1 MDEDSL
7 PDTTD
12 PVENI
17 PEIAPNE
24 VETLAYQHL
33 IDRLEEIENL
43 PTTDAQMKRD
53 QRSQFVAVW
62 SEILQIPP
70 SDAPSCYQKC
80 ASLLSRLFKQNQ
92 IHIIRANTKI
102 AREMCFACIS
112 QLTHSNISRFLKLKT
127 EQQNLPDN
135 RILKKHI
142 FHLLRIAAQ
151 TITLIPFSKVD
162 DRQFIEN
169 HFELYTVLIEHIEQ
183 SMPEHGETKVEQGH
197 ILGDIALR
205 ALNLLWNTTDRT
217 VLVPLLLRNDFV
229 KKLLGWLAQAS
240 KLADTNNRPL
250 ISIVLN
256 IARHDDGADELNKY
270 GAIDIIKEYMKIKP
284 AKPDNR
290 SLAISMT
297 LALLSTPEEL
307 KRDTKDM
314 NNVLNR
320 LLQLVIDCSKNNRFR
335 HEGFHVSEPLVIL
348 VKMFVVDERTL
359 EYVLCHAE
367 TKPPSDPHSTI
378 RLFITLLFKFTNA
391 LDVTN
396 QIRQYTLISLLN
408 IIWSISF
415 QPNYASELTQDEQL
429 MSIIKK
435 FANDDQGKEVLE
447 DYKPRSME
455 GVKEAVHGILHNL
468 NRDFKTDMILE
479 KKKTYRDARISDSTT
494 KIQQKPS
501 IMVSYSHENNDFCT
515 HVLEVLNK
523 HNDVFNIWIDRTHC
537 QGAYDL
543 WESIA
548 DGMEQASV
556 IVCLLSNQYFES
568 KSCRKEFIYATDS
581 LKKKLV
587 PILIEQFEPR
597 GWLGIRMTGIKYVRF
612 RGAFGS
618 EQNKIIEL
626 SNTILAT
633 LSPQTLHDDDSYPL
647 HLSHHVVSLP
657 SPPSPP
663 PQQQQQQHQQHLSST
678 NSIQQISIVTLR
690 LFNQW
695 TSTGDDINQWFAYHR
710 LSNKLRDLYDFQTG
724 EEMREYAKILVKDR
738 EKQMHIYERLFSKKY
753 NGEELPPHEFNR
765 FALALEKLLRENLPP
780 TTTTNPSTSKN
791 SSTCIIL

>member
-12 PVENI
+12 PLENI

-24 VETLAYQHL
+24 AETFAYQHI

-53 QRSQFVAVW
+53 QRSQFVALW

-70 SDAPSCYQKC
+70 SDAPACYQKC
-80 ASLLSRLFKQNQ
+80 GSLLSRLFKQNQ
-92 IHIIRANTKI
+92 MHIIRANTII

-142 FHLLRIAAQ
+142 FHLLRITAQ

-169 HFELYTVLIEHIEQ
+169 HFELYTVLMEHIEQ
-183 SMPEHGETKVEQGH
+183 SMPEHCETKVEQGY
-197 ILGDIALR
+197 ILGDIALG
-205 ALNLLWNTTDRT
+205 ALTLLWNTTDRT

-240 KLADTNNRPL
+240 KLADTNNRSL

-290 SLAISMT
+290 SLATSMT

-307 KRDTKDM
+307 KRDTKGM

-320 LLQLVIDCSKNNRFR
+320 LLQLVIDCFKNNRFR

-378 RLFITLLFKFTNA
+378 HLFITLLFKFTNA

-429 MSIIKK
+429 MSIIEK
-435 FANDDQGKEVLE
+435 FADNDKGKVVLE

-455 GVKEAVHGILHNL
+455 GVKEAAHGILHNL
-468 NRDFKTDMILE
+468 NRDVKTELILE
-479 KKKTYRDARISDSTT
+479 KKKAYHDARISDST
-494 KIQQKPS
+494 
-501 IMVSYSHENNDFCT
+501 
-515 HVLEVLNK
+515 
-523 HNDVFNIWIDRTHC
+523 
-537 QGAYDL
+537 
-543 WESIA
+543 
-548 DGMEQASV
+548 
-556 IVCLLSNQYFES
+556 
-568 KSCRKEFIYATDS
+568 
-581 LKKKLV
+581 KK
-587 PILIEQFEPR
+587 
-597 GWLGIRMTGIKYVRF
+597 
-612 RGAFGS
+612 
-618 EQNKIIEL
+618 
-626 SNTILAT
+626 
-633 LSPQTLHDDDSYPL
+633 
-647 HLSHHVVSLP
+647 
-657 SPPSPP
+657 
-663 PQQQQQQHQQHLSST
+663 
-678 NSIQQISIVTLR
+678 
-690 LFNQW
+690 
-695 TSTGDDINQWFAYHR
+695 
-710 LSNKLRDLYDFQTG
+710 
-724 EEMREYAKILVKDR
+724 
-738 EKQMHIYERLFSKKY
+738 
-753 NGEELPPHEFNR
+753 
-765 FALALEKLLRENLPP
+765 
-780 TTTTNPSTSKN
+780 
-791 SSTCIIL
+791 